1 MHEHGIDDSAND
13 EDSPL
18 GPRPVSAKAVYRL
31 ADKLDLPALKLR
43 AFQHISSQL
52 TAQNIPAE
60 VFSRFSSTFEDVRK
74 VRLSPSF
81 YITNHLELTG
91 VGSGC
96 ILPEALDGDQEI
108 RQYDSDLAADSTRT
122 ARWVRRG

>member
-1 MHEHGIDDSAND
+1 MHEHGIDDSVND
-13 EDSPL
+13 EDTPL

-74 VRLSPSF
+74 VNLPSF
-81 YITNHLELTG
+81 SLWGIELTNPGASG
-91 VGSGC
+91 V
-96 ILPEALDGDQEI
+96 LLEALDRDQEV
-108 RQYDSDLAADSTRT
+108 RQYDSDLDANPTWK
-122 ARWVRRG
+122 ARRFRRG

>member
-1 MHEHGIDDSAND
+1 MEEHGISDTADDDGA
-13 EDSPL
+13 PV

-43 AFQHISSQL
+43 AFQHISNGL

-74 VRLSPSF
+74 VSNWAACLVVPRWRGSF
-81 YITNHLELTG
+81 
-91 VGSGC
+91 
-96 ILPEALDGDQEI
+96 
-108 RQYDSDLAADSTRT
+108 
-122 ARWVRRG
+122 

>member
-1 MHEHGIDDSAND
+1 MHEHGVSDSDNSSD
-13 EDSPL
+13 EESPV

-74 VRLSPSF
+74 V
-81 YITNHLELTG
+81 NMLTAWQTERAK
-91 VGSGC
+91 
-96 ILPEALDGDQEI
+96 IDAI
-108 RQYDSDLAADSTRT
+108 
-122 ARWVRRG
+122 